1 MFHYNLYNVNYFI
14 APDNQWGRIGA
25 ACCGMLYTCAL
36 YHCCRRFYRQ
46 TYPIYL
52 YTSDYLTNCCA
63 IVDALREA
71 LPYLLSAESDF
82 CKLEMYQ
89 SAKDVQYLLSVL
101 YHNLDMK
108 DERQNAAQ
116 RHSDTELKQHELE
129 MAVLDKE
136 VLRVFEL
143 IATVGDAL
151 ASR

>member
-1 MFHYNLYNVNYFI
+1 MF
-14 APDNQWGRIGA
+14 
-25 ACCGMLYTCAL
+25 
-36 YHCCRRFYRQ
+36 
-46 TYPIYL
+46 
-52 YTSDYLTNCCA
+52 
-63 IVDALREA
+63 
-71 LPYLLSAESDF
+71 
-82 CKLEMYQ
+82 Q

-108 DERQNAAQ
+108 NERQNAAQ

-136 VLRVFEL
+136 ILRVFEL

>member
-1 MFHYNLYNVNYFI
+1 
-14 APDNQWGRIGA
+14 
-25 ACCGMLYTCAL
+25 
-36 YHCCRRFYRQ
+36 
-46 TYPIYL
+46 
-52 YTSDYLTNCCA
+52 
-63 IVDALREA
+63 
-71 LPYLLSAESDF
+71 
-82 CKLEMYQ
+82 MYQ